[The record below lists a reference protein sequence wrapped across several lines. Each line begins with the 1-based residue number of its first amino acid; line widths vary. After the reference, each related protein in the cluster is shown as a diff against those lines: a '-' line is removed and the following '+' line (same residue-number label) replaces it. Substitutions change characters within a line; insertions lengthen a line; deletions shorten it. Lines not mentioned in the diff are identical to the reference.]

1 MRNPFRRR
9 NVAELTSQYTILNQK
24 RAAKY
29 RAGKLS
35 PRAEARYAKK
45 LSRILNTRHKRLGGK

>member
-9 NVAELTSQYTILNQK
+9 NVAELTQQYNVVNQR

-35 PRAEARYAKK
+35 PRSEARYAKR
-45 LSRILNTRHKRLGGK
+45 LARILNTRHKRLGGK